1 MFAQLMFTTRQ
12 IYLPFSSLE
21 TNKCRHVYLFFI
33 SISNDTVAPEI
44 DRSPAVLKAA
54 SGANERGRLLCRA
67 QASPRPI
74 FTWSRSG
81 AVINVNQTSKYGA
94 EMKMIDSL
102 TYESV
107 LLINKVEPRDYG
119 DYECRAHNDLG
130 STNET
135 INLKV
140 TSQPDPPLE
149 LSILNVTHDS
159 VTVGWVPGFDGGMK
173 ASYRVRYRDANTE
186 HYKYEDSL
194 PNSNKLSISGL
205 RMNTLYLFSVQA
217 RNNLG
222 DSPFLPD
229 IKKAQTLG
237 K

>member
-1 MFAQLMFTTRQ
+1 M
-12 IYLPFSSLE
+12 
-21 TNKCRHVYLFFI
+21 V
-33 SISNDTVAPEI
+33 
-44 DRSPAVLKAA
+44 
-54 SGANERGRLLCRA
+54 
-67 QASPRPI
+67 
-74 FTWSRSG
+74 
-81 AVINVNQTSKYGA
+81 
-94 EMKMIDSL
+94 DSL

-107 LLINKVEPRDYG
+107 LMIAKVEPRDYG
-119 DYECRAHNDLG
+119 DYECITQNSLG
-130 STNET
+130 TSNET

-159 VTVGWVPGFDGGMK
+159 VTIAWLPGFDGGMK
-173 ASYRVRYRDANTE
+173 AAYRVRYRDANTE

-194 PNSNKLSISGL
+194 PNSNQLTINGL

-217 RNNLG
+217 RNALG
-222 DSPFLPD
+222 SSPFLPD